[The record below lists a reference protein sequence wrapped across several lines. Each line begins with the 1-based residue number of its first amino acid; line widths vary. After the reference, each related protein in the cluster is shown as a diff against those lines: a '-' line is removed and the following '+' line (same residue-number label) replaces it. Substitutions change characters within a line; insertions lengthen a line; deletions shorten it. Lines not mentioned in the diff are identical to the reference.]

1 MLGIQDNLE
10 NKGTIEL
17 LIKED
22 AVIKLE
28 AQNREHKISK
38 QVIIKVVKEPVVD
51 FSVEALDP
59 FLQEYIPLRGVGLN
73 HEEYYA
79 FYNQRI
85 KLSWSVSGLGNFS
98 EATLGELPL
107 VGEHVSTLSQLILF
121 EFLFDSM
128 YGSIRKRIVLQPVE
142 DEVKKEE
149 INKPI
154 SKVTRLAKIF
164 SNFKKILD

>member
-1 MLGIQDNLE
+1 
-10 NKGTIEL
+10 
-17 LIKED
+17 
-22 AVIKLE
+22 
-28 AQNREHKISK
+28 
-38 QVIIKVVKEPVVD
+38 
-51 FSVEALDP
+51 
-59 FLQEYIPLRGVGLN
+59 
-73 HEEYYA
+73 
-79 FYNQRI
+79 
-85 KLSWSVSGLGNFS
+85 SGLGNFS